1 MKNSQ
6 LEAAVQSVTGVS
18 FIGMDTLTEVTL
30 RGGKKNPMQG
40 RVTKKMTGANV
51 MAFSNKNVNGYDAMI
66 KRRLVAEGK
75 DPASFELGERRWGM
89 RLPDMPIVTH
99 EKDGETKFYLE
110 VIFLSAGTIEYLLD
124 GKAKAKAD
132 IEGLNDAEPG
142 EQGGLDNK
150 VHIRCFAADSITELR
165 VDHKVFN

>member
-1 MKNSQ
+1 VKNTQ
-6 LEAAVQSVTGVS
+6 LELAVQSVTGMS

-40 RVTKKMTGANV
+40 RVTKRMTGATV
-51 MAFSNKNVNGYDAMI
+51 MAFSNKNVNGYEAMI
-66 KRRLVAEGK
+66 ERRLVAEGK
-75 DPASFELGERRWGM
+75 DPASFVLGERKWGV
-89 RLPDMPIVTH
+89 RLPEMPIITH

-110 VIFLSAGTIEYLLD
+110 VIFLTPGKTEYKLD
-124 GKAKAKAD
+124 GNPIKKAD
-132 IEGLNDAEPG
+132 IEGLADAAEG

-150 VHIRCFAADSITELR
+150 VIIRTFAADSITELR